1 MSTSSSRLV
10 QRSLGLLLALFV
22 LSPLTAS
29 FAASTRTKPL
39 NLILILVDDLGWSD
53 LSCTGSRFYE
63 TPNIDRLAKDGV
75 LFSQAYSACTVCSP
89 TRAALLTGKYPARL
103 RVTDWI
109 KGHAAP
115 KAKLSVPHWTQHLPH
130 SEITLAEHLQ
140 TAGYATASIG
150 KWHLGGPDSFPEQHG
165 FDLNVG
171 GYDRGQPPSFSAPYR
186 IPTLTEGPPGEF
198 LTDRESRE
206 AVDFIQAN
214 QHRPFFLYL
223 PHYAVHEP
231 IAGKPD
237 VVEKYKRKADPSHPH
252 HNPTYAAL
260 IESVDDSVS
269 RIRAALERLGLSD
282 QTMIVFTSDN
292 GGLILGKN
300 PPTSNL
306 PLRAGKG
313 SSYEGGV
320 RVPLIVHWPKKAHP
334 GTTVS
339 VPVMSIDL
347 LPTFLDAAKLPPL
360 AVDGQSLVSLL
371 QGTQRLSREALYW
384 HYPHYH
390 PGGATPYS
398 AIRAADFKLIEWFED
413 ERVELYDLKSDPGEQ
428 RDLSKSDPKRTA
440 SLRTRLA
447 AWRRSVGAQMPSPN
461 PNASATPP

>member
-1 MSTSSSRLV
+1 
-10 QRSLGLLLALFV
+10 
-22 LSPLTAS
+22 
-29 FAASTRTKPL
+29 
-39 NLILILVDDLGWSD
+39 
-53 LSCTGSRFYE
+53 LSCLIARNKSS
-63 TPNIDRLAKDGV
+63 
-75 LFSQAYSACTVCSP
+75 LF
-89 TRAALLTGKYPARL
+89 
-103 RVTDWI
+103 
-109 KGHAAP
+109 
-115 KAKLSVPHWTQHLPH
+115 
-130 SEITLAEHLQ
+130 
-140 TAGYATASIG
+140 
-150 KWHLGGPDSFPEQHG
+150 
-165 FDLNVG
+165 
-171 GYDRGQPPSFSAPYR
+171 
-186 IPTLTEGPPGEF
+186 
-198 LTDRESRE
+198 
-206 AVDFIQAN
+206 FIQAN

-237 VVEKYKRKADPSHPH
+237 VVEKYKRKADPSNPH

-260 IESVDDSVS
+260 IESVDDSVG
-269 RIRAALERLGLSD
+269 RIRAALARLGLSD

-313 SSYEGGV
+313 SSYDGGV

-371 QGTQRLSREALYW
+371 QGKQRFSREALYW

-390 PGGATPYS
+390 PGGATPYG
-398 AIRAADFKLIEWFED
+398 AIRAGDFKLIEWFED
-413 ERVELYDLKSDPGEQ
+413 QHVELYNLKSDPGEQ

-440 SLRTRLA
+440 ALRNNLA
-447 AWRRSVGAQMPSPN
+447 VWRRSVGAQMPSPN
-461 PNASATPP
+461 PNAPAPAQ